1 MRPLPPTTIQKTG
14 PRYAF
19 FDRVSSGI
27 SRSTYQLSAGRPTR
41 FPRETKLD
49 WWINSNMVRTP
60 DISEASHR
68 LRGTTNN
75 RESWCATVRLWCWW
89 SVGPCGSREEKCL
102 VDFPALKQFLDSLA
116 REEAG
121 AVTLIAST

>member
-14 PRYAF
+14 LRYAF

-49 WWINSNMVRTP
+49 WWINSTGEWEGVVG
-60 DISEASHR
+60 HR
-68 LRGTTNN
+68 AL
-75 RESWCATVRLWCWW
+75 APL
-89 SVGPCGSREEKCL
+89 VGQSDLNG
-102 VDFPALKQFLDSLA
+102 
-116 REEAG
+116 
-121 AVTLIAST
+121 